1 MLKLKEGQAVYKP
14 FVALVHLSPSGL
26 RKEVRAQKYEVVST
40 HPHLNSAVL
49 KSPDGKL
56 LSTLID
62 SVYLTAEGAIISL
75 ST

>member
-1 MLKLKEGQAVYKP
+1 MIQLKEGQAVYKP
-14 FVALVHLSPSGL
+14 FVALDHLYPSGL
-26 RKEVRAQKYEVVST
+26 RQEVRAQKYEVVSVESGT
-40 HPHLNSAVL
+40 CLL

>member
-1 MLKLKEGQAVYKP
+1 MIQLKEGQTVYKP
-14 FVALVHLSPSGL
+14 FAALIHLYPSGM
-26 RKEVRAQKYEVVST
+26 RQEVRAQKYTVVSVESGT
-40 HPHLNSAVL
+40 CLL

-56 LSTLID
+56 LSTLVS